1 MPRDIIL
8 HHKCTKNHD
17 HMLYCCCDMVHDG
30 CNFCFLFWAIFSP
43 FTLQTAQK
51 INNFKK
57 MKETHRDIIILHK
70 CTKNYDQMDR
80 RMDRKSGIERW
91 VPT

>member
-30 CNFCFLFWAIFSP
+30 CNFCFSFWAIFSP

-57 MKETHRDIIILHK
+57 MKEKH
-70 CTKNYDQMDR
+70 
-80 RMDRKSGIERW
+80 IEISLFYTSVQKIMIRW
-91 VPT
+91 TDEWTEKVA